1 MASTGGIGA
10 LDTAEQD
17 RARTRGRIRLF
28 EGVAMATIVAV
39 VAGLVLYPIY
49 FLLQAAFDVGLPDTR
64 PPTAYGVQNFAKLFD
79 YPQVIW
85 NTLVVTFSST
95 LMALLFG
102 FVTAWTLTRTNV
114 PFKRTLDQLMTVPYY
129 VTPLLGALAWS
140 FLGAPESGLI
150 NQYWRWLGGSEA
162 LVDITSPMGIAWVMA
177 LFEGSVAYVMISAV
191 MQSMDPAL
199 EEASQ
204 VMGASRWRTMWR
216 VTLPLVAPG
225 VLGAA
230 IFVFAEMLGSFS
242 VALVLGTPARFYV
255 ITTAI
260 YHFVSQ
266 YPPRIPLAAAMGVS
280 LFVVMF
286 AMLWLYR
293 RLTSRTSYV
302 TVSGKAFRPR
312 VMDMGRLRWVLFGIV
327 AFYVFLSAILP
338 ITTLVFTSVQKL
350 SVAFPAA
357 SNFTLDNF
365 RQAFAINAVRT
376 AMLNSVILG
385 MVTATLGVAI
395 TGLLAWIILRSRL
408 PGRGVLEYLAMFPQA
423 VPRLVFAFGMMWAW
437 IVFPIPLYGTF
448 WVLLIAYLTVFMP
461 LGVRTISGVVLQ
473 LDKSLDECGQV
484 CGASWG
490 YRLRTITAPLLR
502 PGLLAA
508 WLLIFVASVRELGA
522 SILLMGPD
530 SKVMTPAIV
539 EAWFS
544 SSSELTAAMA
554 LIQTVV
560 ITVTILI
567 FSLFTQRLAVHG
579 ASAQ

>member
-1 MASTGGIGA
+1 MSLQTVAAPGEPALPDARQRLRHFELIAMASMVGV
-10 LDTAEQD
+10 TA
-17 RARTRGRIRLF
+17 F
-28 EGVAMATIVAV
+28 F
-39 VAGLVLYPIY
+39 VLYPVY
-49 FLLQAAFDVGLPDTR
+49 YLLQAALDVGQADVR
-64 PPTAYGVQNFAKLFD
+64 PPTAYGFDNFGRVLD
-79 YPQVIW
+79 YPNVLL
-85 NTLVVTFSST
+85 NTLIVTFAST
-95 LMALLFG
+95 VMALVFG
-102 FVTAWTLTRTNV
+102 FVTAWILTRTNV

-140 FLGAPESGLI
+140 FLGAPESGFVNQVWRKIGFEGALI
-150 NQYWRWLGGSEA
+150 
-162 LVDITSPMGIAWVMA
+162 DITSPMGIAWVMA

-204 VMGASRWRTMWR
+204 VMGAGRWRTMLK

-280 LFVVMF
+280 LFAVM
-286 AMLWLYR
+286 ALMLWLYR
-293 RLTSRTSYV
+293 YVTSRKSYV

-312 VMDMGRLRWVLFGIV
+312 VMDMGNLRWMLFGIM
-327 AFYVFLSAILP
+327 ALYVFLSAILP
-338 ITTLVFTSVQKL
+338 IATLLYASVQKL
-350 SVAFPAA
+350 AVAFPAA
-357 SNFTLDNF
+357 ANFTLDNF
-365 RQAFAINAVRT
+365 RQALGINAVRV
-376 AMLNSVILG
+376 AMWNSLVLAF
-385 MVTATLGVAI
+385 VTATLGVLI
-395 TGLLAWIILRSRL
+395 TGMLTWIILRSKL
-408 PGRGVLEYLAMFPQA
+408 PGRGALEYLVMFPQA

-437 IVFPIPLYGTF
+437 LVFPLPIYGTF
-448 WVLLIAYLTVFMP
+448 WVLLIAYLTVFLP
-461 LGVRTISGVVLQ
+461 LGVRTISGVVMQ
-473 LDKSLDECGQV
+473 LDRSLDECGQV
-484 CGASWG
+484 CGATWF
-490 YRLRTITAPLLR
+490 YRMRTITAPLLK

-522 SILLMGPD
+522 SILLMGSD

-554 LIQTVV
+554 LIQTAV
-560 ITVTILI
+560 IATVMIV
-567 FSLFTQRLAVHG
+567 FGLFTRRLATHG
-579 ASAQ
+579 ATAQ

>member
-1 MASTGGIGA
+1 M
-10 LDTAEQD
+10 
-17 RARTRGRIRLF
+17 F
-28 EGVAMATIVAV
+28 EMVAMATIVAV
-39 VAGLVLYPIY
+39 VAGIVLYPIY
-49 FLLQAAFDVGLPDTR
+49 YLLQASFDVGLPDVR
-64 PPTAYGVQNFAKLFD
+64 PPSAYGTANYAKVFD
-79 YPQVIW
+79 YPQIIW
-85 NTLVVTFSST
+85 NTLVVTFVST

-102 FVTAWTLTRTNV
+102 FVAAWILTRTNV

-140 FLGAPESGLI
+140 FLGAPESGFVNQIWRKLGFTGYLI
-150 NQYWRWLGGSEA
+150 
-162 LVDITSPMGIAWVMA
+162 DITSPMGIAWVMA

-280 LFVVMF
+280 LFVVMVL
-286 AMLWLYR
+286 MLWLYR
-293 RLTSRTSYV
+293 WITSRNSYV

-312 VMDMGRLRWVLFGIV
+312 VIDMGPLKWVLFALV
-327 AFYVFLSAILP
+327 AFYVSLSALLP
-338 ITTLVFTSVQKL
+338 VATLLFGALQKL
-350 SVAFPAA
+350 AVAFPAA

-365 RQAFAINAVRT
+365 RQALSINAVRT
-376 AMLNSVILG
+376 AMWNSLALAF
-385 MVTATLGVAI
+385 VTATVGILI
-395 TGLLAWIILRSRL
+395 TGLLSWIILRSKL
-408 PGRGVLEYLAMFPQA
+408 PGRGALEYLVMFPQA

-437 IVFPIPLYGTF
+437 LVFPLPVYGTF

-461 LGVRTISGVVLQ
+461 LGVRTISGVILQ

-484 CGASWG
+484 CGASWA
-490 YRLRTITAPLLR
+490 YRLRTITVPLLR

-522 SILLMGPD
+522 SILLMGSD

-554 LIQTVV
+554 LIQTAVIAVV
-560 ITVTILI
+560 MVI
-567 FSLFTQRLAVHG
+567 FGLFTRRIAHHG